1 MTCCHRV
8 PQNEDARF
16 PEKIAVLLAFRRKSP
31 NDGEPSSINMPWTS
45 AQKGYDAAGSLTPQ
59 AIAVEPLTTWTMPLL
74 RHKSMRVPISERASM
89 TFDSIRRVNYRSA
102 PSCLTAVNISRDFE
116 RFHLPLHQLHNRV
129 LHGAGIMAG
138 LDVTV
143 SDDGFGVVVSA
154 GMALDPLGR
163 MLLLSDNGL
172 AAVGEPPEKVS
183 VPVLVPL
190 PTERISANLTLIMES
205 GEDLSVPIDPANPT
219 GCKQI
224 EDCPR
229 LRFVAVDAELTPGTT
244 TLCEVTITEQGKIS
258 DISFV
263 RRSQGINASV
273 IAQVMAEVTTLRT
286 QVAESVLSLSQL
298 AGRIAT
304 ETQTLS
310 VLTNQVQQ
318 LKQRLE
324 APTMTTIWVHG
335 SEGRLKEENGIAG
348 PNDPFTKEDH
358 GYMALTVTFKPN
370 KSATLFTFIPIQFEH
385 RLNASSQVP
394 KLRRLF
400 IKGTGSDGARIIRV
414 ESQSFNQVFL
424 SQDADLTGDFSTVG
438 DANTFTLDTPVAI
451 DGGLAIL
458 VRCQSGSSDPR
469 RAGVLQLIAFGAE
482 FEH

>member
-1 MTCCHRV
+1 
-8 PQNEDARF
+8 
-16 PEKIAVLLAFRRKSP
+16 
-31 NDGEPSSINMPWTS
+31 
-45 AQKGYDAAGSLTPQ
+45 
-59 AIAVEPLTTWTMPLL
+59 
-74 RHKSMRVPISERASM
+74 M
-89 TFDSIRRVNYRSA
+89 TFESIRRVNYRSA

-116 RFHLPLHQLHNRV
+116 RFHLPLLQMHNRV

-143 SDDGFGVVVSA
+143 SDDGFGLVVSA
-154 GMALDPLGR
+154 GMALDALGR

-172 AAVGEPPEKVS
+172 SAVGEPPEKVS

-190 PTERISANLTLIMES
+190 PTERGSANLTLIMES
-205 GEDLSVPIDPANPT
+205 GEELSVPIDPTNPT

-229 LRFVAVDAELTPGTT
+229 IRFVSADAGLTPDTT
-244 TLCEVTITEQGKIS
+244 TLCEVTITEQGKVS
-258 DISFV
+258 DVSFV

-273 IAQVMAEVTTLRT
+273 IAQLIAEVTTLRT
-286 QVAESVLSLSQL
+286 KVAESVSSLSQL
-298 AGRIAT
+298 AGQIAADS
-304 ETQTLS
+304 QTVS
-310 VLTNQVQQ
+310 ALTNQVQQ
-318 LKQRLE
+318 LKQSVE
-324 APTMTTIWVHG
+324 APTRTTIWVHG
-335 SEGRLKEENGIAG
+335 SEGKLKEENGIAG

-358 GYMALTVTFKPN
+358 GFMALTVTFKPH
-370 KSATLFTFIPIQFEH
+370 KSATIFTFMPLQFEN
-385 RLNASSQVP
+385 RLNASGQVP

-438 DANTFTLDTPVAI
+438 DSNTFTLDTPVEI

-482 FEH
+482 FDQ